1 MKLSPV
7 RLAFAALASLAMM
20 GTSANAAT
28 IFIYGQQNATDVV
41 TATSSGGSTFF
52 GSGVDGPP
60 ADGIFVTVTNIG
72 GATPPPGTPAL
83 LETFDFRSTGPITTT
98 AAGTTQ
104 TGFTG
109 SFSFGTQVIGTV
121 TNGVLTTSV
130 SGQNTS
136 GSFRSDNV
144 TFTTLGAA
152 ILAQLGIPG
161 IVPGLSGSLSI
172 SLINL
177 QGNPATLNF
186 TAQNSGTISATVPE
200 PASVV
205 MTSMA
210 LVAGLGCFG
219 LRRAKASR
227 A

>member
-7 RLAFAALASLAMM
+7 RFAFAALASLAMM
-20 GTSANAAT
+20 GTSADAAT
-28 IFIYGQQNATDVV
+28 IFIYGQQNSNDVV
-41 TATSSGGSTFF
+41 TVQSSGGSTLFS
-52 GSGVDGPP
+52 SGVDGPP
-60 ADGIFVTVTNIG
+60 AEAINIIATSVGGVT
-72 GATPPPGTPAL
+72 PSPAL
-83 LETFDFRSTGPITTT
+83 ILPETFSFTSSGPITVT

-104 TGFTG
+104 TGFSG
-109 SFSFGTQVIGTV
+109 SFSFGNQVIGNV
-121 TNGVLTTSV
+121 TNGVLTASA
-130 SGQNTS
+130 SGANTS

-152 ILAQLGIPG
+152 ILAQLGISG
-161 IVPGLSGSLSI
+161 ITPGLTGSLSI
-172 SLINL
+172 SLVNL
-177 QGNPATLNF
+177 QGNVATLNF
-186 TAQNSGTISATVPE
+186 TAQNSGNISANVVPE

-210 LVAGLGCFG
+210 LVAGLGCVG